1 MNIIRQKAL
10 DMVDSSIER
19 KNKKPHTQKKFKQP
33 KPVKTHNPFKSQ
45 SGGTAQN
52 VITAVVLGIVLIYY
66 CAKGNYGVEYYDQEM
81 APLYRFMDGLSGE
94 AGKVYFGGAFIQ
106 QLLWVLGGYALMIF
120 YFVMDRINNRHYADY
135 EQQGTAKFM
144 TPKFVKDFNMVY
156 NYPLGQKYSKSDYE
170 KGEVNQIYSQ
180 HCQIALNTRIT
191 GFNLNAICVG
201 GPGTGKSF
209 RVVLPNLCSAYDSF
223 VITDPS
229 SELLKKTGNYLEEN
243 GYTIKVLNLID
254 MVHSNT
260 YNPFNYLRNEQDV
273 LTLIQ
278 SFINATNDG
287 VKASSDPFWEKA
299 EMALLQALVFY
310 VTIYQSKQF
319 QNFATIANMLRRAKA
334 DPKQTETS
342 LDKLFN
348 EIRSYD
354 KDDICV
360 KQYDIFK
367 QASDKTAQSI
377 LITTSVRLSM
387 FNINAVKNLTST
399 DQMELELTGDRKT
412 AIFIVVPSGD
422 NAYKAL
428 VNLMYTQLFDTL
440 YYHGQ
445 VECNDGALPHHV
457 RLVLDE
463 FANIGVIPGFQNKL
477 TTCRKY
483 NIEALIFVQ
492 AESQIK
498 MLYKDDYETIIGA
511 CSTYIYLGG
520 NELSTMENLSKR
532 IGETTIRVRDH
543 SYSHGS
549 RNSSSTSF
557 KYTKRM
563 LMTVDE
569 IRRLAPDECLVLI
582 QGQYAFYDKKY
593 DTPRDERFQK
603 SCELGPYVFEYCN
616 TRTEDI
622 KVLERKRKRIAA
634 LVQQRSSKKKAP
646 NERAIQMSPV
656 QNRDIP
662 TDEQSQALLQ
672 KHVENRTVVPQ
683 IDEAN
688 FLAHGATVTQH
699 RSDGTKTEK
708 NALKSKPKN
717 NFEMKGYTDKHN
729 IQTFTSTSG
738 TESLM
743 ESLDNIII

>member
-19 KNKKPHTQKKFKQP
+19 KNKKPQTQKKVKQP

-52 VITAVVLGIVLIYY
+52 IITAVVLGIVLIYY

-144 TPKFVKDFNMVY
+144 TPKLVKDFNMVY
-156 NYPLGQKYSKSDYE
+156 NYPLGQKYAKSDYE

-287 VKASSDPFWEKA
+287 VKANSDPFWEKA

-377 LITTSVRLSM
+377 HITTSVRLSM
-387 FNINAVKNLTST
+387 
-399 DQMELELTGDRKT
+399 
-412 AIFIVVPSGD
+412 
-422 NAYKAL
+422 
-428 VNLMYTQLFDTL
+428 
-440 YYHGQ
+440 
-445 VECNDGALPHHV
+445 
-457 RLVLDE
+457 
-463 FANIGVIPGFQNKL
+463 
-477 TTCRKY
+477 
-483 NIEALIFVQ
+483 
-492 AESQIK
+492 
-498 MLYKDDYETIIGA
+498 
-511 CSTYIYLGG
+511 
-520 NELSTMENLSKR
+520 
-532 IGETTIRVRDH
+532 
-543 SYSHGS
+543 
-549 RNSSSTSF
+549 
-557 KYTKRM
+557 
-563 LMTVDE
+563 
-569 IRRLAPDECLVLI
+569 
-582 QGQYAFYDKKY
+582 
-593 DTPRDERFQK
+593 
-603 SCELGPYVFEYCN
+603 
-616 TRTEDI
+616 
-622 KVLERKRKRIAA
+622 
-634 LVQQRSSKKKAP
+634 
-646 NERAIQMSPV
+646 
-656 QNRDIP
+656 
-662 TDEQSQALLQ
+662 
-672 KHVENRTVVPQ
+672 
-683 IDEAN
+683 
-688 FLAHGATVTQH
+688 
-699 RSDGTKTEK
+699 
-708 NALKSKPKN
+708 
-717 NFEMKGYTDKHN
+717 
-729 IQTFTSTSG
+729 
-738 TESLM
+738 
-743 ESLDNIII
+743 

>member
-19 KNKKPHTQKKFKQP
+19 KNKKPQTQKKVKQP

-144 TPKFVKDFNMVY
+144 TPKLVKDFNMVY
-156 NYPLGQKYSKSDYE
+156 NYPLGQKYAKSDYE